1 MEFGSLQQKQQCPS
15 MGKVNEFG
23 ERLTQLLQNVITKVV
38 GYFVDWCL
46 W

>member
-23 ERLTQLLQNVITKVV
+23 ERLWHSFYKM
-38 GYFVDWCL
+38 
-46 W
+46 